1 MKIPMTVIIS
11 TFVIDIASKMAV
23 EKFVVTPPYVIP
35 ISPHFNVVHSFNRG
49 VSFGLFNSSDPHA
62 PYVLAAFAL
71 VIVVGLLIALWR
83 SKLVICTLG
92 YALIVGGALGNVLD
106 RLRDGAVT
114 DFLDFY
120 VDQYHFPTFNFAD
133 AFIFCGVITLLVSY
147 TRPSTAKRVFR

>member
-1 MKIPMTVIIS
+1 MKTPIMIIIS
-11 TFVIDIASKMAV
+11 TFFIDISSKIAV
-23 EKFVVTPPYVIP
+23 EKFVVTPPYVVP
-35 ISPHFNVVHSFNRG
+35 ILPHFNVVHSFNRG

-83 SKLVICTLG
+83 TKSVIDRFG

-114 DFLDFY
+114 DFLNFY

-147 TRPSTAKRVFR
+147 TRPSTVKRVFR